1 VRCIRF
7 QTCPSHHRCC
17 YLIIHDV
24 SSINLTTPR
33 SRQHN
38 GLLQTHS
45 GEHPP
50 PPPEACWSTVT
61 GITLRRR
68 LACPPSVHKC
78 LDRLHALMP
87 FWAPYRLVVD
97 AVLPRQTVQAS
108 LYPWIHIQMPV
119 TLCQSGPFLFLRPG
133 LLPTKWIHGSPCTCH
148 RLSLAPATCHSSR
161 MPLQLAIAIAL
172 IAHCHSL
179 SRLLV
184 LVGLALCKA
193 GVFG

>member
-1 VRCIRF
+1 MRCIRF

-17 YLIIHDV
+17 YLIIHGV

-33 SRQHN
+33 SGQHN

-50 PPPEACWSTVT
+50 PTEACWSTVT
-61 GITLRRR
+61 SITLRRR
-68 LACPPSVHKC
+68 LACPPSVHKRHG
-78 LDRLHALMP
+78 RLHALMP

-133 LLPTKWIHGSPCTCH
+133 LLPINPWISMHLPPPATCTCH
-148 RLSLAPATCHSSR
+148 LP
-161 MPLQLAIAIAL
+161 QLANAAAIGNC
-172 IAHCHSL
+172 HCIDCPLPLTLPSPCPGPSCL
-179 SRLLV
+179 M
-184 LVGLALCKA
+184 
-193 GVFG
+193 